1 MIRPAFLL
9 AEVGTGLRRS
19 LSMATSITI
28 VTMVSL
34 FFLGIGLLAGRQVE
48 AAKGYWYDKVEVS
61 IFLCT
66 AKSNEPACAQG
77 AFTPTQRDDI
87 AILLDSMKP
96 TIADYQFE
104 SQDDAY
110 ARFREQF
117 KNNPTF
123 AETPKEAIP
132 AAFRVKLSNPE
143 DYRVVRDAFTNQ
155 PGVATVKDVREVL
168 DPLFNALDLL
178 KRAAWALAGL
188 MLLCSVLLVS
198 TTIRQVAWSRRR
210 ETGIKRIVGASK
222 AAIRLPFIIET
233 MLAAA
238 LGTGLAIGALWALT
252 RYGVSSLADRFR
264 DFAWVGSA
272 DVMAVSPILAGVA
285 LVLTALASWTA
296 LTRHVRV

>member
-1 MIRPAFLL
+1 MIRPAFLA

-19 LSMATSITI
+19 MSMATAIII

-34 FFLGIGLLAGRQVE
+34 FFLGIGLLAGRQVD

-66 AKSNEPACAQG
+66 AKSNEPACGKG
-77 AFTPTQRDDI
+77 AFTPEQRDDI
-87 AILLDSMKP
+87 AMLLESMKP
-96 TIADYQFE
+96 TIADFQFE
-104 SQDDAY
+104 SQDEAY

-132 AAFRVKLSNPE
+132 AAFRVKLANPE
-143 DYRVVRDAFTNQ
+143 DYRVVRDAFSTQ
-155 PGVATVKDVREVL
+155 PGVATVKDIREVL
-168 DPLFNALDLL
+168 EPLFKALDLL
-178 KRAAWALAGL
+178 KRAAWGLAAL

-210 ETGIKRIVGASK
+210 EIGIKRIVGASK
-222 AAIRLPFIIET
+222 TAIRLPFLIET
-233 MLAAA
+233 MLAATA
-238 LGTGLAIGALWALT
+238 GTALAIGSLWALAH
-252 RYGVSSLADRFR
+252 YGISSLAARFR
-264 DFAWVGSA
+264 DFAWVGSV
-272 DVMAVSPILAGVA
+272 DVLAVTPMLAGVA